1 MTIDELITKI
11 DNEPAKQESTEAPKV
26 ETPVEAPTETPK
38 EEDMLPIGN
47 EFADYC
53 ESKKRK

>member
-11 DNEPAKQESTEAPKV
+11 DNEPAKQDTTEAPKV
-26 ETPVEAPTETPK
+26 ETLVEAPTDAPK
-38 EEDMLPIGN
+38 EENMLPIGQQ
-47 EFADYC
+47 FADYC

>member
-11 DNEPAKQESTEAPKV
+11 DNEPAKQENTEAPKV
-26 ETPVEAPTETPK
+26 ETPVEAPTEVK
-38 EEDMLPIGN
+38 KGEDMLPIGQQ
-47 EFADYC
+47 FADYC